1 MDMSQRRTHAIEN
14 GVDASPGRNS
24 HAVQATVD
32 RHQAT
37 VPKKSKRSK
46 MRIATWNIRTMYKTG
61 KKENVENEMGR
72 LNVNVLGLS
81 EVRWPVVGCLETRTG
96 GRFIY
101 SGDQTNERGVGV
113 MLDKMMK
120 KYLIGYYLIV

>member
-1 MDMSQRRTHAIEN
+1 M
-14 GVDASPGRNS
+14 DASPGRNS

-37 VPKKSKRSK
+37 VPKKPKRSK

-61 KKENVENEMGR
+61 KKENMENEMGR
-72 LNVNVLGLS
+72 FNVNALGLS
-81 EVRWPVVGCLETRTG
+81 EVRWPGVGCVEARTG
-96 GRFIY
+96 GSFIY
-101 SGDQTNERGVGV
+101 SGGQTAERGVGV

-120 KYLIGYYLIV
+120 KCLIGYWAQTELLWCA